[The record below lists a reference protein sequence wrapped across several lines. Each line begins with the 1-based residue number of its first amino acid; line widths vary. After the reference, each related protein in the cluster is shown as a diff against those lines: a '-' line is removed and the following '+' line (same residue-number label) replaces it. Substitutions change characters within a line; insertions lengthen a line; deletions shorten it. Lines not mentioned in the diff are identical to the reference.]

1 MNDEEQ
7 EAQFYLDNQQASRHE
22 KDRDTK
28 EAQKV
33 TITFRVIDI
42 NIHKKNKMVVMDSVT
57 AAAAAAAAAAA
68 SEAAAADVH
77 RAWYESAALGP
88 GHAAASA
95 TATDDLTDAYFKGQN
110 AAYISQMSYHHGMGQ
125 GECGRSKSLDEI

>member
-1 MNDEEQ
+1 
-7 EAQFYLDNQQASRHE
+7 
-22 KDRDTK
+22 
-28 EAQKV
+28 
-33 TITFRVIDI
+33 
-42 NIHKKNKMVVMDSVT
+42 MVVMDSVT

-88 GHAAASA
+88 GHAAAAASA

-125 GECGRSKSLDEI
+125 GECGRSKSLGEI